1 MQGLDWN
8 ELLSRRALGNELVDF
23 VWFIGII
30 AAGLLFKR
38 IFSSLISRLL
48 YNFVKDKTENV
59 PITEF
64 VRLLRTPF
72 ETFTLLI
79 FFYLAFQQLDFP
91 VEWDLAPV
99 EDFGLRQVIIKGFQ
113 IVLIL
118 SITWIL
124 LRFIEF
130 FAQEFAKKAE
140 KTESP
145 LDDQL
150 VPFFKELVKVL
161 MVIFSIFFILGVV
174 FNLNVAS
181 LIAGLGIGG
190 LAVALA
196 AKESLENLFASFT
209 IFLDRPFV
217 AGDVIQVGT
226 ILGKVEK
233 VGFRSTRVRTLEKS
247 FLTVPNKM
255 LIDQALDNLT
265 RRQFRRARFTIGLT
279 YSTPIE
285 TLQAIAS
292 DIQDVLNANEM
303 TRTEPGVVKFDG
315 FGESSLN
322 LLILFFVETSD
333 WGEYMRLKEEINYR
347 IIQIVHQH
355 GASFAFP
362 TTTIHWQGQTK
373 VLEKEENRANL

>member
-1 MQGLDWN
+1 MEKLN
-8 ELLSRRALGNELVDF
+8 ALENFLSQPLLGNRIEDF
-23 VWFIGII
+23 VWFVGII
-30 AAGLLFKR
+30 LAGLLFKR
-38 IFSSLISRLL
+38 VFSVLISRLL
-48 YNFVKDKTENV
+48 YRFVKHKEANI

-79 FFYLAFQQLDFP
+79 FFYLAFNQLAFPAHWQLLP
-91 VEWDLAPV
+91 VEK
-99 EDFGLRQVIIKGFQ
+99 FGLRQVFSKGYQ
-113 IVLIL
+113 IFIIL

-140 KTESP
+140 QTESP

-174 FNLNVAS
+174 FELNVAS

-226 ILGKVEK
+226 ISGKVEK
-233 VGFRSTRVRTLEKS
+233 VGFRSTRIRTLDRS

-265 RRQFRRARFTIGLT
+265 RRQFWRARFTLGLT
-279 YSTPIE
+279 YETPAE
-285 TLQAIAS
+285 DLKVIAA
-292 DIQDVLNANEM
+292 DIKAVLDAHKL
-303 TRTEPGVVKFDG
+303 TKTEPALVKFDG
-315 FGESSLN
+315 FGTSSFN
-322 LLILFFVETSD
+322 LLVVFFVESP
-333 WGEYMRLKEEINYR
+333 EPEVYMSVKEEINYLIWE
-347 IIQIVHQH
+347 IIQRHQ
-355 GASFAFP
+355 ASFAFP
-362 TTTIHWQGQTK
+362 TTTINWQPQENLWK
-373 VLEKEENRANL
+373 KEVDNA